1 MIAPVA
7 EASPPVIAGIVSFK
21 HTVGVAVVIVPTVV
35 MAFSTT
41 VREAIAL
48 LQLAA
53 PVVTSTLISS
63 PPSIRIE

>member
-1 MIAPVA
+1 M
-7 EASPPVIAGIVSFK
+7 
-21 HTVGVAVVIVPTVV
+21 VPTVV
-35 MAFSTT
+35 IAFSTT

-63 PPSIRIE
+63 PPSIIIE

>member
-1 MIAPVA
+1 M
-7 EASPPVIAGIVSFK
+7 AGIVSFK
-21 HTVGVAVVIVPTVV
+21 HTVGVATVMVPTVV
-35 MAFSTT
+35 IAFSTT

>member
-1 MIAPVA
+1 M
-7 EASPPVIAGIVSFK
+7 VSFK
-21 HTVGVAVVIVPTVV
+21 QTVGVAVVMVPTVV
-35 MAFSTT
+35 IAFSTT

>member
-1 MIAPVA
+1 MA

-21 HTVGVAVVIVPTVV
+21 QTVGVTVEIVPTVV
-35 MAFSTT
+35 IAFSTT